1 MKERLLSILLLI
13 SILTMS
19 SLSFAADG
27 AVKDADEIKIKD
39 YKIEQVFKENQ
50 KKPKNIEKD
59 TEFSILI
66 YPENINYD
74 ILSTYIFT
82 MVPNDSFKVLGS
94 KVEKADE
101 KGNGVIIFNLKA
113 LEKLDKDSYKIEV
126 FGSKIKDNLELKT
139 ELGFKDIN
147 FKEENSNKDDKKL
160 LRINVTQIKK
170 RQRKMAK
177 TTQIKILMQM
187 EKIIW

>member
-147 FKEENSNKDDKKL
+147 FKEENSNKDDKK
-160 LRINVTQIKK
+160 NFYG
-170 RQRKMAK
+170 
-177 TTQIKILMQM
+177 
-187 EKIIW
+187 